1 MRHCRRFPGFVLLPL
16 ALLGASVSAAQAA
29 APPAGSALTIER
41 MFAAPELSGQAL
53 RNPRFSPDGRLVT
66 YLQGADDDKDRLDLW
81 GYDLGRREHRKLV
94 DARSLVPQERRLSA
108 EEEQRRERQRISS
121 LAGIVDFEFSAD
133 SRYLLVPLSG
143 DLYLYDLRAP
153 AAHAVRQI
161 TRTEAFETD
170 AKFSPRGRYVSFVRD
185 QNLYAIELATG
196 REIAITKDGAGLVS
210 FGVAEFIAQEEM
222 DRSTGY
228 WWSPDESRIAYAR
241 VDEST
246 VDEIERFEINA
257 DDVRVV
263 RQRYPAAGR
272 PNAKIDLFVQD
283 VASGIARAVE
293 ARDEYL
299 ARVAWFPDGDALA
312 VQTHSRDQKTLVLW
326 RVDAASGRASALITE
341 RSDTWVP
348 LHDELTFLPRTRQF
362 IWASLR
368 SGYKHLYL
376 YDEDGRA
383 RGALTA
389 GDWMVVGD
397 DDRRA
402 IRGVDETRGLVYF
415 MANRDTP
422 IERHLYVVPLRPAPE
437 GIAPAA
443 PRRLTSGAGWHAVS
457 MSRDTRS
464 WLDTFSDPDAPP
476 SLTLRRIDG
485 TAVAT
490 LVANRLDATHPYAP
504 YLGSHLQTEFGVL
517 KSEDGQDLHWQM
529 LRPRNL
535 VPGRKYPVIVDLY
548 GGPGVQ
554 RVRRA
559 WMGGGRTN
567 EGYFRQILAQS
578 GYVVFTL
585 DNRGSGLRG
594 TAFEAALY
602 RRMGT
607 VEVDDQVRGVEY
619 LRSLPF
625 VDAARVGVSGWSY
638 GGYMALMC
646 VLRAPQ
652 YFGAAASGAPVTDW
666 ALYDTHYTERY
677 MSTPQDNAAGYAT
690 GSPMTHAAALQ
701 SPLLLM
707 HGMADDNVL
716 FTNSTAM
723 IKRLQDANKPF
734 DVMVYPG
741 SKHGL
746 LRFAA
751 TGPHGYAAIKRF
763 FDSTLGQSK

>member
-66 YLQGADDDKDRLDLW
+66 YLQGAADDKDRLDLW

-293 ARDEYL
+293 A
-299 ARVAWFPDGDALA
+299 
-312 VQTHSRDQKTLVLW
+312 
-326 RVDAASGRASALITE
+326 
-341 RSDTWVP
+341 
-348 LHDELTFLPRTRQF
+348 PRR
-362 IWASLR
+362 IS
-368 SGYKHLYL
+368 
-376 YDEDGRA
+376 RA
-383 RGALTA
+383 RG
-389 GDWMVVGD
+389 M
-397 DDRRA
+397 
-402 IRGVDETRGLVYF
+402 
-415 MANRDTP
+415 
-422 IERHLYVVPLRPAPE
+422 
-437 GIAPAA
+437 
-443 PRRLTSGAGWHAVS
+443 
-457 MSRDTRS
+457 
-464 WLDTFSDPDAPP
+464 
-476 SLTLRRIDG
+476 
-485 TAVAT
+485 
-490 LVANRLDATHPYAP
+490 
-504 YLGSHLQTEFGVL
+504 
-517 KSEDGQDLHWQM
+517 
-529 LRPRNL
+529 
-535 VPGRKYPVIVDLY
+535 VPGR
-548 GGPGVQ
+548 
-554 RVRRA
+554 RRA
-559 WMGGGRTN
+559 GRP
-567 EGYFRQILAQS
+567 
-578 GYVVFTL
+578 
-585 DNRGSGLRG
+585 D
-594 TAFEAALY
+594 
-602 RRMGT
+602 
-607 VEVDDQVRGVEY
+607 
-619 LRSLPF
+619 
-625 VDAARVGVSGWSY
+625 
-638 GGYMALMC
+638 
-646 VLRAPQ
+646 PQ
-652 YFGAAASGAPVTDW
+652 P
-666 ALYDTHYTERY
+666 
-677 MSTPQDNAAGYAT
+677 
-690 GSPMTHAAALQ
+690 
-701 SPLLLM
+701 
-707 HGMADDNVL
+707 
-716 FTNSTAM
+716 
-723 IKRLQDANKPF
+723 
-734 DVMVYPG
+734 
-741 SKHGL
+741 
-746 LRFAA
+746 
-751 TGPHGYAAIKRF
+751 
-763 FDSTLGQSK
+763 